1 MTIVQNDIN
10 KYQGFLEFAQDG
22 LFNCH
27 VNDEKKFQKLIF
39 HYGEVLSALEEL
51 KKILREDNYYTNEF
65 GVLIDK
71 RGE

>member
-1 MTIVQNDIN
+1 MTILENDIN

-39 HYGEVLSALEEL
+39 HYEKVLSAMNEL
-51 KKILREDNYYTNEF
+51 KEILHENNYYTNEF
-65 GVLIDK
+65 GILIDK
-71 RGE
+71 RGQ